1 MKWTM
6 LDRLIMVKQYLDE
19 NQKIED
25 ICRDF
30 NNYDKTKLKYYI
42 QLYQLHGK
50 RPFSD
55 EQEKRV
61 YTREEKLNVI
71 QQVMRKEKSSRLVAL
86 ELGAPNP
93 GVVHDWVK
101 MYKVRGEDSIQVSSG
116 RKSYKLHEDRQKY
129 LAAKELTERLEYL
142 EAENAYLKKVFALVL
157 EKSKRLKKK

>member
-1 MKWTM
+1 M
-6 LDRLIMVKQYLDE
+6 
-19 NQKIED
+19 NA
-25 ICRDF
+25 
-30 NNYDKTKLKYYI
+30 
-42 QLYQLHGK
+42 
-50 RPFSD
+50 
-55 EQEKRV
+55 
-61 YTREEKLNVI
+61 I

-142 EAENAYLKKVFALVL
+142 EAVNAYLKKVFALVL